1 MTSKLIKYIIVFS
14 LLIMSMRNGFS
25 EELFINASS
34 VEIDK
39 TGKTV
44 YAKGNVEI
52 YDKDKNIIFSEVAEY
67 DKVKGIV
74 KTVGV
79 TKILTSEKYEVSGA
93 DMIYDDNKK
102 LIYSQNTTIITD
114 PNQNKIT
121 VDMFNYL
128 TLKKCFFQKGKLRYL
143 IIEKTN
149 IFLARFT

>member
-52 YDKDKNIIFSEVAEY
+52 YDKDKNII
-67 DKVKGIV
+67 
-74 KTVGV
+74 
-79 TKILTSEKYEVSGA
+79 LW
-93 DMIYDDNKK
+93 
-102 LIYSQNTTIITD
+102 
-114 PNQNKIT
+114 
-121 VDMFNYL
+121 L
-128 TLKKCFFQKGKLRYL
+128 TLFNF
-143 IIEKTN
+143 
-149 IFLARFT
+149 